1 MLWLTHDETIGIC
14 RRISMVLIRARFLAF
29 VAFFVAFVFQAG
41 ADAAP
46 PSTWTQ
52 WHGPNRDGKSPET
65 GLLKSWPE
73 EGPKLLW
80 KVSSGIGYGWSSVS
94 IYDGLIYA
102 SGLRHEGTDYSEE
115 AGNIWLSALDMDGN
129 IKWSKDVGPAYV
141 GNHVYQ
147 GSRATP
153 TCDDGKVYLLRCLG
167 ILGCYDAK
175 TGKTKWERN
184 IRKDFKSHKVRWMFS
199 ESVLII
205 DDLVIATPGGTN
217 SFMVALNKK
226 SGETVWESGP
236 FGGAHYT
243 SPIYVEHEGIPMI
256 INGGGSGIA
265 GVHAETGKILW
276 TNGFAAKNMANCP
289 SPVFAEGHVFWAVG
303 YGKNGICIK
312 LSVDGDKVTATE
324 AWRTKDIAT
333 QYGGYVYHEGYL
345 YGNGGY
351 KWACLDF
358 KTGEL
363 MWKAEGVKKGSMC
376 YADGMLYLYGIDKG
390 HTMLVPATPKEF
402 KPTGEFK
409 ARNRGKPARP
419 HPVIEGGRLYL
430 RYIEELY
437 CYAIK

>member
-1 MLWLTHDETIGIC
+1 MNTRLESFTLSFARVCLAACLFMLAVPAEAENT
-14 RRISMVLIRARFLAF
+14 
-29 VAFFVAFVFQAG
+29 
-41 ADAAP
+41 
-46 PSTWTQ
+46 PSTWPT
-52 WHGPNRDGKSPET
+52 WHGLNRDGKSPET
-65 GLLKSWPE
+65 GLLKAWPE
-73 EGPKLLW
+73 GGPTQLW
-80 KVSSGIGYGWSSVS
+80 VVTNELGYGESSVS

-102 SGLRHEGTDYSEE
+102 SGLQHEGTNYSE
-115 AGNIWLSALDMDGN
+115 AFGNIWLTALDMDGT

-147 GSRATP
+147 GARATP
-153 TCDDGKVYLLRCLG
+153 TCDDGDVYLLRCLG

-184 IRKDFKSHKVRWMFS
+184 IRKDFKSHKIRWMFS

-205 DDLVIATPGGTN
+205 DDLVITTPGGTN
-217 SFMVALNKK
+217 TFMVALNKK
-226 SGETVWESGP
+226 TGKTVWESGP
-236 FGGAHYT
+236 FGGACYS
-243 SPIYVEHEGIPMI
+243 SPIYVEYEGIPMI
-256 INGGGSGIA
+256 INGGADGIA

-276 TNGFAAKNMANCP
+276 THDFAAGNMANCP
-289 SPVFAEGHVFWAVG
+289 TPVFADGHVFWAVG

-312 LSVDGDKVTATE
+312 LSVNGEKVTATE

-363 MWKAEGVKKGSMC
+363 MWKATGVKKGSIC
-376 YADGMLYLYGIDKG
+376 YADGMLYLYGISKG
-390 HTMLVPATPKEF
+390 HTMLVPATPKAF

-409 ARNRGKPARP
+409 AELRGKPARP

-430 RYIEELY
+430 RFQEKLY
-437 CYAIK
+437 CYDLKAK